1 MNNHNRSGFHHDYDV
16 SIDDSSV
23 SFRNRINL
31 AARLYRGFTP
41 LGVKPRVQLLHSIQ
55 IIAKQKGNLEHT
67 YMYPT
72 TDHYSYT
79 HVTQTEGRFV
89 PLHHLA
95 GTTYSKAIVGDDLA
109 EFGLSLGAYICIIPH
124 RAPTEK

>member
-1 MNNHNRSGFHHDYDV
+1 MIMTYQSMTQAF
-16 SIDDSSV
+16 
-23 SFRNRINL
+23 
-31 AARLYRGFTP
+31 P
-41 LGVKPRVQLLHSIQ
+41 LGTVSTLLHVYTEVLLHLVYPRVQLLHSIQ